1 MKHVLAHTKSNPHK
15 PTHSVINVEKTKLLE
30 LLDEAW
36 STKGEQLPK
45 YAAISFG
52 NYGRVVGTAGEISVR
67 IVVRTN
73 TNKVI
78 TANIINLGYDWY
90 KG

>member
-1 MKHVLAHTKSNPHK
+1 MKHVLAHTKSNLHK

-45 YAAISFG
+45 DACI
-52 NYGRVVGTAGEISVR
+52 
-67 IVVRTN
+67 
-73 TNKVI
+73 
-78 TANIINLGYDWY
+78 LW
-90 KG
+90 